1 MFSKGASVP
10 FSTMNQYASSER
22 GRASE
27 RERDR
32 GVDGSQTD
40 EWLVLQGRGGGG
52 GGGALPLGLGRREP
66 VRLGHI
72 LEVRVVVLLPRP
84 RRAAAALLQHE
95 PHTHKTKFS
104 QTHW

>member
-1 MFSKGASVP
+1 
-10 FSTMNQYASSER
+10 MNQYASSER

-95 PHTHKTKFS
+95 PHPSEQNSAK
-104 QTHW
+104 HWW